1 LLEAIDRN
9 LRFHRCTSRPST
21 ALGRS
26 SCASDSVRLAFAA
39 GAGVIL
45 GYDVT
50 PWSVAKVAAIA
61 LLAVLACAKLLRELR
76 AERIA

>member
-1 LLEAIDRN
+1 MLLTTE
-9 LRFHRCTSRPST
+9 ST
-21 ALGRS
+21 AW
-26 SCASDSVRLAFAA
+26 AVTFAA
-39 GAGVIL
+39 GVTAGVIL

-50 PWSVAKVAAIA
+50 PWSVAKVGAIA